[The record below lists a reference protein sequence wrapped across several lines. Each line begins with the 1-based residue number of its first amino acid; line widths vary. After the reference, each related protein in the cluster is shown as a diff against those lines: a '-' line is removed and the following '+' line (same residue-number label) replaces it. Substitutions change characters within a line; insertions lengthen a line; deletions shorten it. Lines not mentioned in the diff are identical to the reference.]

1 MSVYLAFLIM
11 TNGQT
16 DWETGELW
24 EFAGEIRAFKHL
36 ISIKSFFDGNND
48 SR

>member
-1 MSVYLAFLIM
+1 MFVHLKKMSVYLAFLIM

-24 EFAGEIRAFKHL
+24 EFAGEIRAL
-36 ISIKSFFDGNND
+36 ST
-48 SR
+48 